1 MDKELLNILYRRY
14 SREIY
19 LYLYSLS
26 GDAVLSEDLLQE
38 TFLKALLS
46 LSDSH
51 TNVRAWLYVVARNL
65 YFNTFKK
72 EKGKVSLEEMHHKD
86 DEGENTLFDE
96 IMRDENRRILYEAI
110 NSLEP
115 KKREVLQMQYFGN
128 LSQKEIAAILHI
140 TPENV
145 RVLSYR
151 ARRELKSYLEAKNY
165 DIP

>member
-1 MDKELLNILYRRY
+1 MDKEMLNVFYRRY

-19 LYLYSLS
+19 LYLFSLS
-26 GDAVLSEDLLQE
+26 GDSALSEDLLQE
-38 TFLKALLS
+38 AFLKALLS

-51 TNVRAWLYVVARNL
+51 TNVRAWLYMVARNL
-65 YFNTFKK
+65 YFNTLKK
-72 EKGKVSLEEMHHKD
+72 EKRKTSLEEIQQKS
-86 DEGENTLFDE
+86 DESSNTLFDE
-96 IMRDENRRILYEAI
+96 IMRDETRKTLYNAM
-110 NSLEP
+110 NKLEP
-115 KKREVLQMQYFGN
+115 RKREVLQMQYFGN

-151 ARRELKSYLEAKNY
+151 AKRELKLYLEAENC